1 VADRFLGFVKSY
13 AAHFKSYRRDVSEKA
28 RQYASGLM
36 QAGSRKNIY
45 AISEVVPDT
54 DDRNLQQFITH
65 SQWSAREVLDHV
77 AGDADE
83 LIGDATDAALI
94 IDESGFAKQGKMSVG
109 ASRQYLGRLGKVDN
123 GQVAVFGV
131 LAKGRF
137 ATAIDTRLYL
147 PKEWTDDVERCN
159 IAGVP
164 ESERVFKTKNQLA
177 LEIVAQAR
185 RNGVRFGWVGADAG
199 YGSGPDF
206 LFALADAGHTFLI
219 DVHKSFVISGVD
231 RQLRI
236 QGPSSNGQKAR
247 RSVTGRESL
256 SVEEFVQSCSTKDWR
271 LYNVRQT
278 TRGSLKLRVLR
289 KSVYVWDKQS
299 GKGRRRYELLVTEN
313 LDGQDRKYSLTNQKP
328 STSTQRLSWM
338 QRQRYWVERCF
349 EDGKSQ
355 CGMADYQV
363 RLWKAWHHH
372 MALVMMAMVFI
383 LSERL
388 HMKEQCP
395 LLSCADIERLL
406 AAFLPRRDASPEQV
420 LSHMNRRH
428 EMRRRAIES
437 HAKRNAE
444 RRFKVT

>member
-1 VADRFLGFVKSY
+1 
-13 AAHFKSYRRDVSEKA
+13 
-28 RQYASGLM
+28 M

-45 AISEVVPDT
+45 AISEVVPDA
-54 DDRNLQQFITH
+54 DNRNLQQFITH
-65 SQWSAREVLDHV
+65 SKWSAREVLDHV
-77 AGDADE
+77 AHDADE
-83 LIGDATDAALI
+83 LIGDGTDAALI

-137 ATAIDTRLYL
+137 ATAIDSRLYL
-147 PKEWTDDVERCN
+147 PKEWTEDAERCN
-159 IAGVP
+159 KAGIP
-164 ESERVFKTKNQLA
+164 ESERVFKTKSQLA
-177 LEIVAQAR
+177 LEIVEQAR

-219 DVHKSFVISGVD
+219 DVHKSFVIYGVG

-236 QGPSSNGQKAR
+236 HEPSSNGQKAR
-247 RSVTGRESL
+247 RLISARESL
-256 SVEEFVQSCSTKDWR
+256 SVEEFVQACSTKDWR
-271 LYNVRQT
+271 LYSVRQT

-289 KSVYVWDKQS
+289 KSVYVWHKQS
-299 GKGRRRYELLVTEN
+299 GQGRRYELLVTEN
-313 LDGQDRKYSLTNQKP
+313 LDGQDRKYSLTNQKS

-372 MALVMMAMVFI
+372 MALVMMAMLFM

-388 HMKEQCP
+388 HMREQCP

-406 AAFLPRRDASPEQV
+406 AAFLPRRNASPEQV
-420 LSHMNRRH
+420 LSHMSRRH
-428 EMRRRAIES
+428 EMRRRATES
-437 HAKRNAE
+437 HAKR
-444 RRFKVT
+444 RFKVT

>member
-1 VADRFLGFVKSY
+1 VKSY
-13 AAHFKSYRRDVSEKA
+13 AEHFKSYRRDVSEKA

-65 SQWSAREVLDHV
+65 SKWSAREVLDHV
-77 AGDADE
+77 ARDADE
-83 LIGDATDAALI
+83 LIGDATQGALI

-159 IAGVP
+159 KAGIP
-164 ESERVFKTKNQLA
+164 QSERVFKTKNQLA
-177 LEIVAQAR
+177 LEIVEQAR

-219 DVHKSFVISGVD
+219 DVHKSFVIHEVD
-231 RQLRI
+231 PQPKP
-236 QGPSSNGQKAR
+236 GSSTKGRKPNGSISEQ
-247 RSVTGRESL
+247 TSL
-256 SVEEFVQSCSTKDWR
+256 SVQQFVQSCSTKDWR
-271 LYNVRQT
+271 LYNVRET

-289 KSVYVWDKQS
+289 KSVYVWDKQR
-299 GKGRRRYELLVTEN
+299 GKGRRYELLVTES
-313 LDGQDRKYSLTNQKP
+313 LDGQDRKYSLTNQRP
-328 STSTQRLSWM
+328 STSTRRLCWM

-355 CGMADYQV
+355 CGMADYQL
-363 RLWKAWHHH
+363 RLWNAWHHH
-372 MALVMMAMVFI
+372 MALVMMAMLFM
-383 LSERL
+383 LSEKLR
-388 HMKEQCP
+388 MQEQCP

-428 EMRRRAIES
+428 EMRRRAIAS

-444 RRFKVT
+444 RRFKIT

>member
-1 VADRFLGFVKSY
+1 MKSY
-13 AAHFKSYRRDVSEKA
+13 AEHFKSYRRDVSEKA

-54 DDRNLQQFITH
+54 DNRNLQQFITH
-65 SQWSAREVLDHV
+65 SKWSAREVLDHV
-77 AGDADE
+77 ARDADE
-83 LIGDATDAALI
+83 LIGDGSDAALI

-123 GQVAVFGV
+123 GQVAVFGI
-131 LAKGRF
+131 LAEGRF

-147 PKEWTDDVERCN
+147 PKEWTDDAQRCDK
-159 IAGVP
+159 AGIP
-164 ESERVFKTKNQLA
+164 QSERVFKTKSQLA
-177 LEIVAQAR
+177 LEIVEQAR

-219 DVHKSFVISGVD
+219 DIHKSFVIYGVG

-236 QGPSSNGQKAR
+236 HEPSSNGQKAR
-247 RSVTGRESL
+247 RLISARESL
-256 SVEEFVQSCSTKDWR
+256 SVEEFVQACSTKDWR

-289 KSVYVWDKQS
+289 KSVYVWHKQS
-299 GKGRRRYELLVTEN
+299 GQGRRYELLVTEN
-313 LDGQDRKYSLTNQKP
+313 LDGQDRKYSLTNQKS

-372 MALVMMAMVFI
+372 MALVMMAMLFM

-388 HMKEQCP
+388 HMREQCP

-406 AAFLPRRDASPEQV
+406 AAFLPRRNASPEQV
-420 LSHMNRRH
+420 LSHMSRRH
-428 EMRRRAIES
+428 EMRRRATES

>member
-1 VADRFLGFVKSY
+1 VNSY
-13 AAHFKSYRRDVSEKA
+13 AELFVSYRRDVSEKA
-28 RQYASGLM
+28 RQYVSGLM

-45 AISEVVPDT
+45 AISEAVPDS
-54 DDRNLQQFITH
+54 DDRNLEQFITH
-65 SQWSAREVLDHV
+65 SKWSGRAVLDHV
-77 AGDADE
+77 ARDADE
-83 LIGDATDAALI
+83 LIGDASEAALL

-147 PKEWTDDVERCN
+147 PKEWTDDAQRCN
-159 IAGVP
+159 KAGIP
-164 ESERVFKTKNQLA
+164 ESERVFKTKSQLA
-177 LEIVAQAR
+177 LEIVEQAR

-206 LFALADAGHTFLI
+206 LFALDDAGESFLI
-219 DVHKSFVISGVD
+219 DVHKSFVISEVD
-231 RQLRI
+231 PQSTI
-236 QGPSSNGQKAR
+236 PGPSRNGRKA
-247 RSVTGRESL
+247 SELTSGQQ
-256 SVEEFVQSCSTKDWR
+256 SVEAFVESCSTKDWR
-271 LYNVRQT
+271 LYNVRET

-289 KSVYVWDKQS
+289 KSVYVWGKQS
-299 GKGRRRYELLVTEN
+299 EQARRYELLVTEN
-313 LDGQDRKYSLTNQKP
+313 LDGEDRKYSLSNQKP

-349 EDGKSQ
+349 EDGKSE

-363 RLWKAWHHH
+363 RLWNAWHHH
-372 MALVMMAMVFI
+372 MAMVMMAMLFM

-388 HMKEQCP
+388 RMKNQCP

-420 LSHMNRRH
+420 LSHMRRRH

-437 HAKRNAE
+437 HTKRNAE

>member
-1 VADRFLGFVKSY
+1 MKSY
-13 AAHFKSYRRDVSEKA
+13 AEHFKSYRRDVSEKA

-65 SQWSAREVLDHV
+65 SKWSAREVLDHV
-77 AGDADE
+77 ARDADE
-83 LIGDATDAALI
+83 LIGDATQGALI

-159 IAGVP
+159 KAGIP
-164 ESERVFKTKNQLA
+164 QSERVFKTKNQLA
-177 LEIVAQAR
+177 LEIVEQAR

-219 DVHKSFVISGVD
+219 DVHKSFVIYEVD
-231 RQLRI
+231 PQPKP
-236 QGPSSNGQKAR
+236 GSSTKGRKPNGSISEQ
-247 RSVTGRESL
+247 TSL
-256 SVEEFVQSCSTKDWR
+256 SVQQFVQSCSTKDWR
-271 LYNVRQT
+271 LYNVRET

-289 KSVYVWDKQS
+289 KSVYVWDKQR
-299 GKGRRRYELLVTEN
+299 GKGRRYELLVTES
-313 LDGQDRKYSLTNQKP
+313 LDGQDRKYSLTNQRP
-328 STSTQRLSWM
+328 STSTRRLCWM

-355 CGMADYQV
+355 CGMADYQL
-363 RLWKAWHHH
+363 RLWNAWHHH
-372 MALVMMAMVFI
+372 MALVMMAMLFM
-383 LSERL
+383 LSEKLR
-388 HMKEQCP
+388 MQEQCP

-428 EMRRRAIES
+428 EMRRRAIAS

-444 RRFKVT
+444 RRFKIT

>member
-1 VADRFLGFVKSY
+1 MNSY
-13 AAHFKSYRRDVSEKA
+13 AELFVSYRRDVSEKA
-28 RQYASGLM
+28 RQYVSGLM

-45 AISEVVPDT
+45 AISEAVPDS
-54 DDRNLQQFITH
+54 DDRNLEQFITH
-65 SQWSAREVLDHV
+65 SKWSGPEVLDQV
-77 AGDADE
+77 ARDADE
-83 LIGDATDAALI
+83 LIGDATEAALL

-147 PKEWTDDVERCN
+147 PKEWTDDAQRCN
-159 IAGVP
+159 KAGIP
-164 ESERVFKTKNQLA
+164 ESERVFKTKSQLA
-177 LEIVAQAR
+177 LEIVEQAR

-199 YGSGPDF
+199 YGSGPGF
-206 LFALADAGHTFLI
+206 LFALDDAGESFLI
-219 DVHKSFVISGVD
+219 DVHKSFVIYEVAPQST
-231 RQLRI
+231 I
-236 QGPSSNGQKAR
+236 PGPSRNGRKA
-247 RSVTGRESL
+247 SELTSGQQ
-256 SVEEFVQSCSTKDWR
+256 SVEAFVESCSPKDWR
-271 LYNVRQT
+271 LYNVRET

-289 KSVYVWDKQS
+289 KSVYVWDKQ
-299 GKGRRRYELLVTEN
+299 REQARPYELLVTEN
-313 LDGQDRKYSLTNQKP
+313 LDGENRKYSLSNQKP

-349 EDGKSQ
+349 EDGKSE

-363 RLWKAWHHH
+363 RLWNAWHHH
-372 MALVMMAMVFI
+372 MALVMMAMLFM

-388 HMKEQCP
+388 RMKNQCP

-420 LSHMNRRH
+420 LSHMRRRH

-437 HAKRNAE
+437 HTKRNAE

>member
-1 VADRFLGFVKSY
+1 MNSY
-13 AAHFKSYRRDVSEKA
+13 AELFVSYRRDVSEKA
-28 RQYASGLM
+28 RQYVSGLM

-45 AISEVVPDT
+45 AISEAVPDS
-54 DDRNLQQFITH
+54 DDRNLEQFITH
-65 SQWSAREVLDHV
+65 SKWSGRAVLDHV
-77 AGDADE
+77 ARDADE
-83 LIGDATDAALI
+83 LIGDASEAALL

-147 PKEWTDDVERCN
+147 PKEWSDDAQRCN
-159 IAGVP
+159 KAGIP
-164 ESERVFKTKNQLA
+164 ESERVFKTKSQLA
-177 LEIVAQAR
+177 LEIVEQAR

-206 LFALADAGHTFLI
+206 LFALDDAGESFLI
-219 DVHKSFVISGVD
+219 DVHKSFVISEVD
-231 RQLRI
+231 PQSTI
-236 QGPSSNGQKAR
+236 PGPSRNGRKAR
-247 RSVTGRESL
+247 ELTSGQQ
-256 SVEEFVQSCSTKDWR
+256 SVEAFVESCSTKDWR
-271 LYNVRQT
+271 LYNVRET

-289 KSVYVWDKQS
+289 KSVYVWGKQ
-299 GKGRRRYELLVTEN
+299 REQARRYELLVTEN
-313 LDGQDRKYSLTNQKP
+313 LDGENRKYSLSNQKP

-338 QRQRYWVERCF
+338 RRQRYWVERCF
-349 EDGKSQ
+349 EDGKSE

-363 RLWKAWHHH
+363 RLWNAWHHH
-372 MALVMMAMVFI
+372 MAMVMMAMLFM

-388 HMKEQCP
+388 RMKNQCP

-420 LSHMNRRH
+420 LSHMRRRH

-437 HAKRNAE
+437 HTKRNAE

>member
-1 VADRFLGFVKSY
+1 MADRFLGFVKSY
-13 AAHFKSYRRDVSEKA
+13 AEHFKSYRRDVSEKA
-28 RQYASGLM
+28 KQYASGLM

-54 DDRNLQQFITH
+54 DNRNLQQFITH
-65 SQWSAREVLDHV
+65 SKWSAREVLDHV
-77 AGDADE
+77 AHDADE
-83 LIGDATDAALI
+83 LIGDGTDAALI

-137 ATAIDTRLYL
+137 ATAIDSRLYL
-147 PKEWTDDVERCN
+147 PKEWTEDAERCN
-159 IAGVP
+159 KAGIP
-164 ESERVFKTKNQLA
+164 ESERVFKTKSQLA
-177 LEIVAQAR
+177 LEIVEQAR

-219 DVHKSFVISGVD
+219 DVHKSFVIYGVG

-236 QGPSSNGQKAR
+236 HEPSSNGQKAR
-247 RSVTGRESL
+247 RLISARESL
-256 SVEEFVQSCSTKDWR
+256 SVEEFVQACSTKDWR

-289 KSVYVWDKQS
+289 KSVYVWHKQS
-299 GKGRRRYELLVTEN
+299 GQGRRYELLVTEN
-313 LDGQDRKYSLTNQKP
+313 LDGQDRKYSLTNQKS

-372 MALVMMAMVFI
+372 MALVMMAMLFM

-388 HMKEQCP
+388 HMREQCP

-406 AAFLPRRDASPEQV
+406 AAFLPRRNASPEQV
-420 LSHMNRRH
+420 LSHMSRRH
-428 EMRRRAIES
+428 EMRRRATES
-437 HAKRNAE
+437 HAKRNSK

>member
-1 VADRFLGFVKSY
+1 VKSY
-13 AAHFKSYRRDVSEKA
+13 AEHFKSYRRDVSEKA

-65 SQWSAREVLDHV
+65 SKWSAREVLDHV
-77 AGDADE
+77 ARDADE
-83 LIGDATDAALI
+83 LIGDATQGALI

-159 IAGVP
+159 KAGIP

-177 LEIVAQAR
+177 LEIVEQAR

-206 LFALADAGHTFLI
+206 LFSLADAGHTFLI
-219 DVHKSFVISGVD
+219 DVPKSFVIYDVD
-231 RQLRI
+231 PQPKP
-236 QGPSSNGQKAR
+236 GSSTKGRKPNGSISEQ
-247 RSVTGRESL
+247 TSL
-256 SVEEFVQSCSTKDWR
+256 SVQQFVQSCSTKDWR
-271 LYNVRQT
+271 LYNVRET

-289 KSVYVWDKQS
+289 KSVYVWDKQR
-299 GKGRRRYELLVTEN
+299 GKGRRYELLVTES
-313 LDGQDRKYSLTNQKP
+313 LDGQDRKYSLTNQRP
-328 STSTQRLSWM
+328 STSTRRLCWM

-355 CGMADYQV
+355 CGMADYQL
-363 RLWKAWHHH
+363 RLWNAWHHH
-372 MALVMMAMVFI
+372 MALVMMAMLFM
-383 LSERL
+383 LSEKLR
-388 HMKEQCP
+388 MQEQCP

-428 EMRRRAIES
+428 EMRRRAIAS

-444 RRFKVT
+444 RRFKIT

>member
-1 VADRFLGFVKSY
+1 VKSY

>member
-1 VADRFLGFVKSY
+1 VKSY
-13 AAHFKSYRRDVSEKA
+13 AEHFKSYRRDVSEKA

-65 SQWSAREVLDHV
+65 SKWSAREVLDHV
-77 AGDADE
+77 ARDADE
-83 LIGDATDAALI
+83 LIGDATQGALI

-109 ASRQYLGRLGKVDN
+109 ASRQYLGRFGKVDN

-159 IAGVP
+159 KAGIP

-177 LEIVAQAR
+177 LEIVEQAR

-219 DVHKSFVISGVD
+219 DVHKSFVIYEVD
-231 RQLRI
+231 PQPKP
-236 QGPSSNGQKAR
+236 GSSTKGRKPNGSISEQ
-247 RSVTGRESL
+247 TSL
-256 SVEEFVQSCSTKDWR
+256 SVQQFVQSCSTKDWR
-271 LYNVRQT
+271 LYNVRET

-289 KSVYVWDKQS
+289 KSVYVWDKQR
-299 GKGRRRYELLVTEN
+299 GKGRRYELLVTES
-313 LDGQDRKYSLTNQKP
+313 LDGQDRKYSLTNQRP
-328 STSTQRLSWM
+328 STSTRRLCWM

-355 CGMADYQV
+355 CGMADYQL
-363 RLWKAWHHH
+363 RLWNAWHHH
-372 MALVMMAMVFI
+372 MALVMMAMLFM
-383 LSERL
+383 LSEKLR
-388 HMKEQCP
+388 MQEQCP

-428 EMRRRAIES
+428 EMRRRAIAS

-444 RRFKVT
+444 RRFKIT

>member
-1 VADRFLGFVKSY
+1 
-13 AAHFKSYRRDVSEKA
+13 
-28 RQYASGLM
+28 M

-65 SQWSAREVLDHV
+65 SKWSAREVLDHV
-77 AGDADE
+77 ARDADE
-83 LIGDATDAALI
+83 LIGDATQGALI

-159 IAGVP
+159 KAGIP
-164 ESERVFKTKNQLA
+164 QSERVFKTKNQLA
-177 LEIVAQAR
+177 LEIVEQAR

-219 DVHKSFVISGVD
+219 DVHKSFVIYEVD
-231 RQLRI
+231 PQPKP
-236 QGPSSNGQKAR
+236 GSSTKGRKPNGSISEQ
-247 RSVTGRESL
+247 TSL
-256 SVEEFVQSCSTKDWR
+256 SVQQFVQSCSTKDWR
-271 LYNVRQT
+271 LYNVRET

-289 KSVYVWDKQS
+289 KSVYVWDKQR
-299 GKGRRRYELLVTEN
+299 GKGRRYELLVTES
-313 LDGQDRKYSLTNQKP
+313 LDGQDRKYSLTNQRP
-328 STSTQRLSWM
+328 STSTRRLCWM

-355 CGMADYQV
+355 CGMADYQL
-363 RLWKAWHHH
+363 RLWNAWHHH
-372 MALVMMAMVFI
+372 MALVMMAMLFM
-383 LSERL
+383 LSEKLR
-388 HMKEQCP
+388 MQEQCP

-428 EMRRRAIES
+428 EMRRRAIAS

-444 RRFKVT
+444 RRFKIT

>member
-1 VADRFLGFVKSY
+1 LADRFLSFVNSY
-13 AAHFKSYRRDVSEKA
+13 AELFVSYRRDVSEKA
-28 RQYASGLM
+28 RQYVSGLM

-54 DDRNLQQFITH
+54 DDRNLEQFITH
-65 SQWSAREVLDHV
+65 SKWSGREVLDQV
-77 AGDADE
+77 ARDADE

-137 ATAIDTRLYL
+137 ATAIDSRLYL
-147 PKEWTDDVERCN
+147 PKEWSEDAQRCN
-159 IAGVP
+159 KAGIP
-164 ESERVFKTKNQLA
+164 ESERVFKTKSQLA
-177 LEIVAQAR
+177 LEIVEQAC

-206 LFALADAGHTFLI
+206 LFALADAGQSFLI
-219 DVHKSFVISGVD
+219 DVHKSFVIYEVD
-231 RQLRI
+231 PQPGI
-236 QGPSSNGQKAR
+236 PGPSSNGRKAR
-247 RSVTGRESL
+247 ELISPQQ
-256 SVEEFVQSCSTKDWR
+256 SVEAFVESCSTKDWR
-271 LYNVRQT
+271 LYNVRET

-299 GKGRRRYELLVTEN
+299 EQARRYELLVTEN

-349 EDGKSQ
+349 EDGKSE

-363 RLWKAWHHH
+363 RLWNAWHHH
-372 MALVMMAMVFI
+372 MALVMMAMLFM
-383 LSERL
+383 LTERL
-388 HMKEQCP
+388 RMKNQCP

-420 LSHMNRRH
+420 LSHMRRRH

-437 HAKRNAE
+437 HTKRNAQ

>member
-1 VADRFLGFVKSY
+1 MNSY
-13 AAHFKSYRRDVSEKA
+13 AELFVSYRRDVSEKA
-28 RQYASGLM
+28 RQYVSGLM

-54 DDRNLQQFITH
+54 DDRNLEQFITH
-65 SQWSAREVLDHV
+65 SKWSGREVLDQV
-77 AGDADE
+77 ARDADE
-83 LIGDATDAALI
+83 LIGDATEAALI

-147 PKEWTDDVERCN
+147 PKEWTDDAQRCN
-159 IAGVP
+159 KAGIP
-164 ESERVFKTKNQLA
+164 ESERGFKTKSQLG
-177 LEIVAQAR
+177 LEIVEQAR

-206 LFALADAGHTFLI
+206 LFALDDAGQSFLI
-219 DVHKSFVISGVD
+219 DVHKSFVIYEVD
-231 RQLRI
+231 PQPTI
-236 QGPSSNGQKAR
+236 AGPSSNGRKAR
-247 RSVTGRESL
+247 ELLSGQQ
-256 SVEEFVQSCSTKDWR
+256 SVEAFVESCSTKDWR

-278 TRGSLKLRVLR
+278 TRGSLNLRVLR

-299 GKGRRRYELLVTEN
+299 EQARRYELLVTEN
-313 LDGQDRKYSLTNQKP
+313 LDGQDRKYSLSNQKP

-349 EDGKSQ
+349 EDGKSE

-363 RLWKAWHHH
+363 RLWNAWHHH
-372 MALVMMAMVFI
+372 MALVMMAMLFM

-388 HMKEQCP
+388 RMKNQCP

-420 LSHMNRRH
+420 LSHMRRRH

-437 HAKRNAE
+437 HTKRNAE

>member
-1 VADRFLGFVKSY
+1 VKSY
-13 AAHFKSYRRDVSEKA
+13 AEHFKSYRRDVSEKA

-65 SQWSAREVLDHV
+65 SKWSAREVLDHV
-77 AGDADE
+77 ARDADE
-83 LIGDATDAALI
+83 LIGDATQGALI

-159 IAGVP
+159 KAGIP
-164 ESERVFKTKNQLA
+164 QSERVFKTKNQLA
-177 LEIVAQAR
+177 LEIVEQAR

-219 DVHKSFVISGVD
+219 DVHKSFVIYEVD
-231 RQLRI
+231 PQPKP
-236 QGPSSNGQKAR
+236 GSSTKGRKPNGSISEQ
-247 RSVTGRESL
+247 TSL
-256 SVEEFVQSCSTKDWR
+256 SVQQFVQSCSTKDWR
-271 LYNVRQT
+271 LYNVRET

-289 KSVYVWDKQS
+289 KSVYVWDKQR
-299 GKGRRRYELLVTEN
+299 GKGRRYELLVTES
-313 LDGQDRKYSLTNQKP
+313 LDGQDRKYSLTNQRP
-328 STSTQRLSWM
+328 STSTRRLCWM

-355 CGMADYQV
+355 CGMADYQL
-363 RLWKAWHHH
+363 RLWNAWHHH
-372 MALVMMAMVFI
+372 MALVMMAMLFM
-383 LSERL
+383 LSEKLR
-388 HMKEQCP
+388 MQEQCP

-428 EMRRRAIES
+428 EMRRRAIAS

>member
-1 VADRFLGFVKSY
+1 VKSY
-13 AAHFKSYRRDVSEKA
+13 AEHFKSYRRDVSVKA

-65 SQWSAREVLDHV
+65 SKWSAREVLDHV
-77 AGDADE
+77 ARDADE
-83 LIGDATDAALI
+83 LIGDATQGALI

-159 IAGVP
+159 KAGIP

-177 LEIVAQAR
+177 LEIVEQAR

-219 DVHKSFVISGVD
+219 DVHKSFVIYEVD
-231 RQLRI
+231 PQPKP
-236 QGPSSNGQKAR
+236 GSSTKGRKPNGSISEQ
-247 RSVTGRESL
+247 TSL
-256 SVEEFVQSCSTKDWR
+256 SVQQFVQSCSTKDWR
-271 LYNVRQT
+271 LYNVRET

-289 KSVYVWDKQS
+289 KSVYVWDKQR
-299 GKGRRRYELLVTEN
+299 GKGRRYELLVTES
-313 LDGQDRKYSLTNQKP
+313 LDGQDRKYSLTNQRP
-328 STSTQRLSWM
+328 STSTRRLCWM

-355 CGMADYQV
+355 CGMADYQL
-363 RLWKAWHHH
+363 RLWNAWHHH
-372 MALVMMAMVFI
+372 MALVMMAMLFM
-383 LSERL
+383 LSEKLR
-388 HMKEQCP
+388 MQEQCP

-428 EMRRRAIES
+428 EMRRRAIAS
-437 HAKRNAE
+437 HARRTAE
-444 RRFKVT
+444 RRFKIT

>member
-1 VADRFLGFVKSY
+1 
-13 AAHFKSYRRDVSEKA
+13 
-28 RQYASGLM
+28 M

-65 SQWSAREVLDHV
+65 SKWSAREVLDHV
-77 AGDADE
+77 ARDADE

-137 ATAIDTRLYL
+137 ATAIDSRLYL
-147 PKEWTDDVERCN
+147 PKEWTDDAQRCN
-159 IAGVP
+159 KAGVP
-164 ESERVFKTKNQLA
+164 ESERVFKTKSQLA
-177 LEIVAQAR
+177 LEIVEQASALWL
-185 RNGVRFGWVGADAG
+185 GWCRCGLRQW
-199 YGSGPDF
+199 SGLSP
-206 LFALADAGHTFLI
+206 LRWLMQATPSGH
-219 DVHKSFVISGVD
+219 
-231 RQLRI
+231 
-236 QGPSSNGQKAR
+236 
-247 RSVTGRESL
+247 ESL
-256 SVEEFVQSCSTKDWR
+256 NVEKFVESCSTKDWR
-271 LYNVRQT
+271 VYNVRET

-299 GKGRRRYELLVTEN
+299 EQTRRYELLVTEN

-355 CGMADYQV
+355 CGMADYQL
-363 RLWKAWHHH
+363 RLWNAWHHH
-372 MALVMMAMVFI
+372 MALVMMAMLFM
-383 LSERL
+383 LTERL
-388 HMKEQCP
+388 RMKDQRP

-406 AAFLPRRDASPEQV
+406 AAFLPRRDANQSKS
-420 LSHMNRRH
+420 L
-428 EMRRRAIES
+428 A
-437 HAKRNAE
+437 
-444 RRFKVT
+444 T